1 MKNVLNNISTLS
13 NVIYWRLDIASGKLE
28 QLLGPTDKIYGL
40 SKNFFYK
47 NPQEGWLEAVHKDDR
62 EIAEESSKLLRFKD
76 RTSAE
81 YRIRNR
87 NNGTIYY
94 VKDTKICEKLAGKN
108 IIHGFLTPL
117 ANQSEYVHE
126 TTKKTKLEKLE
137 DYVIN
142 TLNNK
147 KSTKNKHINEILK
160 RLGQINSAH
169 RVYIFESYID
179 GKETFVNQTYEWVS
193 EGIKPEIDNPDL
205 QNVPFS
211 EGFTRWYKSFLEDEP
226 ILGEIEDFPSNEQPI
241 LEEQDIVTLLA
252 VPININGQF
261 VGFVGFD
268 NCEKKIEWDEQIVQ
282 MLFRIAKYLGLFIK
296 KDASEKKTDLLLN
309 SLLKSKELSDW
320 QIFVYDK
327 KYDQLEISSS
337 RFQTFNKALI
347 SKILNGNTDIK
358 ANGKLYRSNKLPSE
372 SRNTQAYEISDT
384 TAQKSFFLRV
394 NSNNEETFYFGLIES
409 LDQIKKSNK
418 NYVSRL
424 NELVEYDG
432 LKDKLIEMVSHE
444 FRTPLTTIISTADLI
459 SNRSDDLE
467 KAKKRA
473 ERILRASKNMNDLIE
488 DILQMKKVKD
498 DKIIWE
504 DEIVNL
510 DQLVN
515 SIDEK
520 YSSNRQIT
528 WNIKGDNL
536 FKSDYKNLKI
546 IISNVVNNAVKYS
559 SQDINVLICN
569 NKDKFLFKCE
579 DKGIGIKHS
588 DIQRIF
594 ESFYRGS
601 NVESRKGTGIGLHL
615 VKQLLDSINGTIDIK
630 SSKDEGT
637 TVIIEIPKS

>member
-1 MKNVLNNISTLS
+1 MKNVLDNVNTLS
-13 NVIYWRLDIASGKLE
+13 NVIYWRLDVTSGKLE
-28 QLLGPTDKIYGL
+28 QLLGPTDRIYGL
-40 SKNFFYK
+40 SKDFFYK
-47 NPQEGWLEAVHKDDR
+47 NPREGWLEAVHKNDR
-62 EIAEESSKLLRFKD
+62 EIAENSEKLLRFKD
-76 RTSAE
+76 RASVE
-81 YRIRNR
+81 YRIQNR
-87 NNGTIYY
+87 NNGVIFY
-94 VKDTKICEKLAGKN
+94 VKDTKIREKLAGKN

-117 ANQSEYVHE
+117 TNQSEYIHE

-142 TLNNK
+142 TLNYK
-147 KSTKNKHINEILK
+147 KSTKHKHINEILE

-226 ILGEIEDFPSNEQPI
+226 ILGQIEDFPSHEQPI

-261 VGFVGFD
+261 LGFVGFD
-268 NCEKKIEWDEQIVQ
+268 NCEEKIEWDEQIVQ

-296 KDASEKKTDLLLN
+296 KYASEKKTDLLLN

-432 LKDKLIEMVSHE
+432 LKDKLIEIVSHE

-459 SNRSDDLE
+459 SNRSDDPE

-488 DILQMKKVKD
+488 DILQMKKVED

-504 DEIVNL
+504 DGIVNL

-546 IISNVVNNAVKYS
+546 IISNVVSNAVKYS

-630 SSKDEGT
+630 SSKGEGT
-637 TVIIEIPKS
+637 TVTIEIPKS